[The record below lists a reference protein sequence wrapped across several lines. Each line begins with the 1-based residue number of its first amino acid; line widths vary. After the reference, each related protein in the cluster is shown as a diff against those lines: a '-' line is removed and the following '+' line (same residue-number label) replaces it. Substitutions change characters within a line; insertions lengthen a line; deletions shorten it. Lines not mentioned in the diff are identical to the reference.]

1 MKVAEDDRILGI
13 PGERYGV
20 ANGDGFGEEVGI
32 VDDDGE
38 VVDAGAS
45 DGELHRGA
53 AIFDVGDDAG
63 EAEPGRGCLADAH
76 MVGTDGDVDR
86 RARLLRLAAGGER
99 TAAVDLED
107 DHRVS

>member
-1 MKVAEDDRILGI
+1 MKAAEDDRILGI

-38 VVDAGAS
+38 VVDTCTGG
-45 DGELHRGA
+45 GELHRGA

-63 EAEPGRGCLADAH
+63 EAEPGRGRFADAH
-76 MVGTDGDVDR
+76 MVGADGDVDR
-86 RARLLRLAAGGER
+86 RSRLLRLAAGGER
-99 TAAVDLED
+99 AAAIDVED
-107 DHRVS
+107 DHAV